1 MLQVT
6 FKGENKVS
14 VMVED
19 AQAQELMQNCL
30 LKKVAKTAKVVKV
43 PEKTSKVEDNQA
55 QDLRQSCLLKKVV
68 KAPEKESEVADLKMP
83 IASVCVKTIAYNT
96 AVVVCKVVINN
107 KRTIFVHNQLFNNS
121 SAFSLMRKIKEVK
134 EINLRH
140 WHK

>member
-19 AQAQELMQNCL
+19 AQAQDLMQNCL
-30 LKKVAKTAKVVKV
+30 LKKVAKTAKVVKAS
-43 PEKTSKVEDNQA
+43 EKT
-55 QDLRQSCLLKKVV
+55 
-68 KAPEKESEVADLKMP
+68 SEVADLKMP
-83 IASVCVKTIAYNT
+83 IASVWVKTIAYNT